1 MSVDTDH
8 GAFLNELSAN
18 GNQTQSQV
26 RIRTESLK
34 GLLSTGKCM
43 ARELERLGVRPDLV
57 STWMHC
63 LRGVAPAV
71 EGWNEG

>member
-1 MSVDTDH
+1 MTGTGS
-8 GAFLNELSAN
+8 
-18 GNQTQSQV
+18 QSDV

-43 ARELERLGVRPDLV
+43 ARELESLGVRPDLV

-63 LRGVAPAV
+63 LKGIAPAV
-71 EGWNEG
+71 EGGDEG

>member
-8 GAFLNELSAN
+8 RPVFNALAGK

-71 EGWNEG
+71 EGGDEG

>member
-1 MSVDTDH
+1 VSVNSDH
-8 GAFLNELSAN
+8 GAFLNELSTN

-71 EGWNEG
+71 EGGDEG